1 MILKPNRLEDEIR
14 LYVTENCVPFT
25 CQKDWLY
32 ITNSDNELI
41 GFSVRTRHP
50 IVLAANQNALG
61 DNPMRPYVLKGKYQQ
76 TLLFQRQR
84 VVAAR
89 ILSAEEISIRER
101 YPRTPLATPVG
112 IQNIKTISPREYA
125 LTVDRYNIFK
135 RAIGDDTLTLERHL
149 LNRYF

>member
-50 IVLAANQNALG
+50 IVLAANQNTLG
-61 DNPMRPYVLKGKYQQ
+61 DDPMSPYILKGQYINKQYYLRDKELSQQ
-76 TLLFQRQR
+76 EFYLQKKFLL
-84 VVAAR
+84 
-89 ILSAEEISIRER
+89 EKD
-101 YPRTPLATPVG
+101 
-112 IQNIKTISPREYA
+112 IQELP
-125 LTVDRYNIFK
+125 
-135 RAIGDDTLTLERHL
+135 
-149 LNRYF
+149 